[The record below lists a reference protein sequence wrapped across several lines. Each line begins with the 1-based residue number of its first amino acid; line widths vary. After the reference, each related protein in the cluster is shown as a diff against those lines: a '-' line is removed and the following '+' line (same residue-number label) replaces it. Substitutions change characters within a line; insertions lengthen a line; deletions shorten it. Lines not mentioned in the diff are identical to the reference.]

1 VSDEIRRAIENIDD
15 VTTESWDRMTD
26 EPDIRWVT
34 ASFVATSQLWD
45 VDVAVM
51 EFVRRGD
58 PPYEDLRRA
67 IEDALASVAGVE
79 GVWREDTE
87 VWLVGGSPSGRELV
101 AAVARVV
108 DDRADE
114 LRDWCSRLV

>member
-1 VSDEIRRAIENIDD
+1 
-15 VTTESWDRMTD
+15 
-26 EPDIRWVT
+26 
-34 ASFVATSQLWD
+34 
-45 VDVAVM
+45 M